1 MRAPLLLAVAAL
13 ALGVTPSAHAHGK
26 IHPAAKAFPFPMD
39 VHTLPNGVRLVL
51 VPYDSPGLV
60 AYYTLMR
67 VGSRNE
73 PEAGRSGYAH
83 FFEHMM
89 FRGTP
94 THPADEYNSTIAKLG
109 LATNAFTSEDMTIYH
124 AYGPSKALPSIIE
137 LESDRFQHLQ
147 YDEEQFKTEAGA
159 ILGEYAKSA
168 SNPEQILF
176 ETLAGTAFT
185 KHTYRH
191 TTIGYLADIKAMP
204 SGFDYSREFFKRY
217 YTPDNATVIVVGDF
231 DKAAT
236 LALLTKAYAPW
247 KGKLNPATIAVEPPQ
262 TAPRAAHVEW
272 KTPTLSRL
280 VLAWHTPGAADLSAT
295 AVQELLS
302 DYLFGVTSP
311 LYQDLVIKR
320 QIVDRLGG
328 GADTHRDPS
337 LFAAIARVKKPSDIE
352 EVTRTITAEIA
363 KLAGGDVDAARLDSV
378 RSNLKYDRIMHY
390 DTADHIAVALAVAT
404 AETGDLEFIN
414 KESARIEKIKPVELV
429 AFAKKWL
436 VDDNRTTI
444 TLTTEGAK

>member
-13 ALGVTPSAHAHGK
+13 AFGVTTARAKAP
-26 IHPAAKAFPFPMD
+26 PAAKAFPFPMD

-94 THPADEYNSTIAKLG
+94 THPADELNSTMAKLG
-109 LATNAFTSEDMTIYH
+109 LAVNAFTSEDMTIYH
-124 AYGPSKALPSIIE
+124 EYGPSKALPSIIE

-168 SNPEQILF
+168 SNPEQILN
-176 ETLAGTAFT
+176 EKLDETAFT

-191 TTIGYLADIKAMP
+191 TVIGYLADVKAMP
-204 SGFDYSREFFKRY
+204 SGFDYSHEFFRRY

-231 DKAAT
+231 DKAKT

-247 KGKLNPATIAVEPPQ
+247 KGMLNPAPIAVEPPQ
-262 TAPRAAHVEW
+262 TAPRSTHVDW
-272 KTPTLSRL
+272 KTPTLPRL
-280 VLAWHTPGAADLSAT
+280 VLAWHAPGAADLGTA

-302 DYLFGVTSP
+302 DYLLGPTSP

-320 QIVDRLGG
+320 QIVDRIGG
-328 GADTHRDPS
+328 GADVHRDPS
-337 LFAAIARVKKPSDIE
+337 LFSFFVRVKKPSDLD

-378 RSNLKYDRIMHY
+378 RSNIKYSRIMRF
-390 DTADHIAVALAVAT
+390 DTADHIAVALAVET
-404 AETGDLEFIN
+404 ALTGDLDLIN
-414 KESARIEKIKPVELV
+414 KESARIQKVKPAELV

-436 VDDNRTTI
+436 VDNNRTTI